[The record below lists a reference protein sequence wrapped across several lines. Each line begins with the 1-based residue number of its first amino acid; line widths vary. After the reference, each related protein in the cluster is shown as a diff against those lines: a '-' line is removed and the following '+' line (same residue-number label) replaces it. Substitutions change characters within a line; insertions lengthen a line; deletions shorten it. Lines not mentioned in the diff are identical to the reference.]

1 MLVSGNDRGI
11 MRVLVADQESDMLEA
26 LSRAFEIDVATSKAT
41 CIDLLRANDFDVIV
55 AGERLADGSGLEL
68 LSSVGQRWPN
78 VLRVLSIEPERRALL
93 KGRLGPF
100 KLFETIPW
108 PIEDDKLEAVL
119 MRASEALARQGVAPA
134 SPAKARPSPPQGSIA
149 AQTADARRS
158 APTNRSTS
166 QSGKYR
172 VTTLTGRPS
181 PDDARRTPPPGGRSS
196 QDDARGRGART
207 AGTSAPLTRNA
218 PASGQKPGARGPS
231 YPPLPPKGSKIVP
244 LGSPDT
250 TEYRILPHDYH
261 EQRMPGAPRHHD
273 DEKKS
278 GTLQEKA
285 AALAAE
291 AKAAVSAIVRYI
303 KPQSSTRKPAKAPPR
318 KKR

>member
-1 MLVSGNDRGI
+1 MRG
-11 MRVLVADQESDMLEA
+11 LVADQESDMLEA
-26 LSRAFEIDVATSKAT
+26 LSRTFEIDVATSKAT

-68 LSSVGQRWPN
+68 LGSVGQRWPN

-100 KLFETIPW
+100 KLFDTIPW
-108 PIEDDKLEAVL
+108 PIDDERLEAVL
-119 MRASEALARQGVAPA
+119 ARASEALARQGV
-134 SPAKARPSPPQGSIA
+134 SPAAPTKPKPPQGSIA
-149 AQTADARRS
+149 AQAAEARRS
-158 APTNRSTS
+158 PRSTS
-166 QSGKYR
+166 QSGSYR

-181 PDDARRTPPPGGRSS
+181 PDDARRRTARTGGTTSAPTRSGS
-196 QDDARGRGART
+196 APAQKPDARG
-207 AGTSAPLTRNA
+207 PN
-218 PASGQKPGARGPS
+218 

-244 LGSPDT
+244 LGSPET

-261 EQRMPGAPRHHD
+261 EQRRPGAPRERD
-273 DEKKS
+273 DARKS
-278 GTLQEKA
+278 GSLQEKA

>member
-1 MLVSGNDRGI
+1 MPVSGNNWGNSAA

-26 LSRAFEIDVATSKAT
+26 LSRTFEIDVATSKAT

-100 KLFETIPW
+100 KLFDTIPW
-108 PIEDDKLEAVL
+108 PIDDEKLEAVL
-119 MRASEALARQGVAPA
+119 TRASEALARQGVTPAAPA
-134 SPAKARPSPPQGSIA
+134 KPKPPQGSIA
-149 AQTADARRS
+149 AQAAEARRS
-158 APTNRSTS
+158 QPANRPTS
-166 QSGKYR
+166 QSGSYR

-181 PDDARRTPPPGGRSS
+181 
-196 QDDARGRGART
+196 QDDARPRAART
-207 AGTSAPLTRNA
+207 AGTPSAPLTRNA
-218 PASGQKPGARGPS
+218 PAPGQKAGARGPN

-244 LGSPDT
+244 LGSPET
-250 TEYRILPHDYH
+250 TEYRILPHDYQ
-261 EQRMPGAPRHHD
+261 EQRRPGAPRQRD
-273 DEKKS
+273 DAKKS
-278 GTLQEKA
+278 GLQEKA